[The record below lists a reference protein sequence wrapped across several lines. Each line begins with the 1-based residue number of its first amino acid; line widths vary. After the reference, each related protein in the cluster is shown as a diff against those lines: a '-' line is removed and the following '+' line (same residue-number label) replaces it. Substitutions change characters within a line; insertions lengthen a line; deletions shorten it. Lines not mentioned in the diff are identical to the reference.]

1 MTEPAVAA
9 SVEVR
14 MPQMGETVTEGTITA
29 WLKAPGDRI
38 AVDESLLEISTDKV
52 DSEIPAPV
60 AGVLAE
66 IVVPEGDTVPIG
78 ELLAR
83 ITTDGATPTPDTD
96 GATPAHDPPATTP
109 GGMPPA
115 PRDAPAPR
123 QLLRLKPPRHRPH
136 ARCFACTPR

>member
-83 ITTDGATPTPDTD
+83 ITTDGPTPTPDPEPRCEP
-96 GATPAHDPPATTP
+96 GPRRPPSNRCA
-109 GGMPPA
+109 A
-115 PRDAPAPR
+115 ERSSPRP
-123 QLLRLKPPRHRPH
+123 RPH
-136 ARCFACTPR
+136 RRSRRSGGGAM